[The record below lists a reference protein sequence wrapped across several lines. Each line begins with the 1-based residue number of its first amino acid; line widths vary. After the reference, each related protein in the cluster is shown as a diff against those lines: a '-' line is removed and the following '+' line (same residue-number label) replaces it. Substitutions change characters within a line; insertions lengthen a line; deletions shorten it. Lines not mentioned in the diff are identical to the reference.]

1 MEQLEPKDRMPTDW
15 QQADVIL
22 DDVLQSFGL
31 TEENL
36 HSNIRLVQVNPGS
49 SVVVIGVKD
58 GTTLGS
64 LTPDFG
70 LTSIITKN

>member
-1 MEQLEPKDRMPTDW
+1 MEQLAPNYRMPTDW

-22 DDVLQSFGL
+22 ADVLQSFGL

-36 HSNIRLVQVNPGS
+36 HSNIRLVQVNPGN

-58 GTTLGS
+58 GTTLGN
-64 LTPDFG
+64 LTPDFD